1 MYTVHGKS
9 QQEVKNMGTVQSNEN
24 WKRENSVQMNLRLMK
39 KTESD
44 IIESIESSGL
54 TKRARLIELLRY
66 GIEYERLQKEG
77 HPLPQEKPMPLRP
90 VEKKKGMID
99 LRKVVRGTVDNP
111 GSVPDPE

>member
-1 MYTVHGKS
+1 MFKDKKKQREWDEAYK
-9 QQEVKNMGTVQSNEN
+9 KEN
-24 WKRENSVQMNLRLMK
+24 TRLMSVRLHNVHDADILDAISK
-39 KTESD
+39 GKTRQGE
-44 IIESIESSGL
+44 L
-54 TKRARLIELLRY
+54 MRLARL

-77 HPLPQEKPMPLRP
+77 QPLPQEKPMPLRP

>member
-1 MYTVHGKS
+1 
-9 QQEVKNMGTVQSNEN
+9 
-24 WKRENSVQMNLRLMK
+24 MK
-39 KTESD
+39 KELDKETKKKYQDTKERWKAENTYLFSVRLQNSTD
-44 IIESIESSGL
+44 ADLIERLKEAPSRQGEL
-54 TKRARLIELLRY
+54 KRLARL

-77 HPLPQEKPMPLRP
+77 QPLPQEKPMPLRP

>member
-1 MYTVHGKS
+1 
-9 QQEVKNMGTVQSNEN
+9 
-24 WKRENSVQMNLRLMK
+24 MK
-39 KTESD
+39 KELDKETKKKYQDTKERWKANNTYLFSVRLQNSTD
-44 IIESIESSGL
+44 ADLIERLKEAPSRQGEL
-54 TKRARLIELLRY
+54 KRLARL

-77 HPLPQEKPMPLRP
+77 QPLPQEKPMPLRP